1 MNLENSFAAVS
12 VAGVFVDKHRTVTK
26 VSEVGN
32 IVASRELSETDLGV
46 MEWLV
51 ENIASV
57 AIIAG
62 GVLPYVPQYLSI
74 KRTRNS
80 EGFSTTV
87 CLTLLIASI
96 LRILFWFGRHF
107 ELPLLI
113 QSFIMSGV
121 MLSLVK
127 LCVETRPGIG
137 TTRLFTDFRV
147 EDFWNWTD
155 FLSYLQFLAVFV
167 TIASLLTYLFVDSPV
182 FIESLGLTALLVEA
196 TLAIPQL
203 LHNARVKSTAG
214 MSVSMVLL
222 WTAGD
227 IGKSLYFVLR
237 DTPKQFWLCGFTQV
251 VVDIVILMQVAAYRP
266 VYK

>member
-1 MNLENSFAAVS
+1 MNLENSFASVS
-12 VAGVFVDKHRTVTK
+12 IVGIFVDKQRVATK
-26 VSEVGN
+26 ISEVGN
-32 IVASRELSETDLGV
+32 IDASRELFETKLDLGV

-62 GVLPYVPQYLSI
+62 GVLPYIPQYLSI

-96 LRILFWFGRHF
+96 LRILFWWISFFCILLAAEPIALTECHRNVIWTVIRNFRMFIRFRFGRNF

-137 TTRLFTDFRV
+137 TTRLFT
-147 EDFWNWTD
+147 
-155 FLSYLQFLAVFV
+155 
-167 TIASLLTYLFVDSPV
+167 
-182 FIESLGLTALLVEA
+182 
-196 TLAIPQL
+196 
-203 LHNARVKSTAG
+203 
-214 MSVSMVLL
+214 
-222 WTAGD
+222 
-227 IGKSLYFVLR
+227 
-237 DTPKQFWLCGFTQV
+237 GF
-251 VVDIVILMQVAAYRP
+251 
-266 VYK
+266 